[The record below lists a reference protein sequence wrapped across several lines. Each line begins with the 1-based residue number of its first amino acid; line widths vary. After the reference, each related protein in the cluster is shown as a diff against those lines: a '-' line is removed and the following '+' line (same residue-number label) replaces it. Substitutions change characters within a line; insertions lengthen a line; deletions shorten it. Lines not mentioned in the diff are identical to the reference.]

1 LLRKGMIVR
10 LRSNLIEEMMHVFT
24 SEKQKVFIKYLSE
37 YLERDLEILSIDNVL
52 HLLTFE
58 VIETMVIDTMN
69 FETHYPDSNMMR
81 IGDEDIQVFD
91 IID

>member
-1 LLRKGMIVR
+1 MIVR